1 MVRPG
6 REDDGGGMAGNSADQ
21 GRSVT
26 AKLAAILTEFNRGSC
41 HQLSDLARHAELP
54 MSTAHR
60 LVYELTDQELLSR
73 DPKGTF
79 RHGPVLG
86 RLIYDLPPEP
96 TLQERGPLVV
106 ADLAEVL
113 RRTVRLGMLD
123 ELEISYIEKS
133 PGYTPVTSFSPAA
146 RLPSHATALGKA
158 LLAFASPETFRLATN
173 GCLAAHTRHT
183 LTRTDQLL
191 HALHKVRHNG
201 FATDHGELTTTS
213 RAIAV
218 PVLGP
223 NALAYAAIE
232 VEVDTITQHTIEAV
246 LPALRL
252 AAHALDRELHPH
264 HQRGAGQYHQSLPV
278 EQSRS
283 AIG

>member
-1 MVRPG
+1 
-6 REDDGGGMAGNSADQ
+6 MAGNSADQ

-41 HQLSDLARHAELP
+41 HHLSDLARHAELP

-60 LVYELTDQELLSR
+60 LVYELTGQELLSR
-73 DPKGTF
+73 DPEGTF
-79 RHGPVLG
+79 RHGPVLEQ
-86 RLIYDLPPEP
+86 LIYDLPPEP

-106 ADLAEVL
+106 ADLVEVL

-133 PGYTPVTSFSPAA
+133 PGYTPVTSFGPAA
-146 RLPSHATALGKA
+146 RLPVHATALGKT
-158 LLAFASPETFRLATN
+158 LLAFAPPETLRLATS
-173 GCLAAHTRHT
+173 GCLAAHTRRT

-191 HALHKVRHNG
+191 HALRKVRQNG
-201 FATDHGELTTTS
+201 FATNHGELTIDGRTV
-213 RAIAV
+213 AV

-223 NALAYAAIE
+223 NAFAYAAIE
-232 VEVDTITQHTIEAV
+232 VEVETITPDTIEAV

-252 AAHALDRELHPH
+252 AAHALNRELHPH
-264 HQRGAGQYHQSLPV
+264 AHQRGARQYQQPFPI
-278 EQSRS
+278 EQSES

>member
-1 MVRPG
+1 
-6 REDDGGGMAGNSADQ
+6 MAGNSADQ

-41 HQLSDLARHAELP
+41 HHLSDLARHAQLP
-54 MSTAHR
+54 MSTVHR
-60 LVYELTDQELLSR
+60 LIYELPSQELLSR
-73 DPKGTF
+73 DPEGTF
-79 RHGPVLG
+79 RHGPVLE
-86 RLIYDLPPEP
+86 RLIYDLPAKP

-106 ADLAEVL
+106 ADLVEVL
-113 RRTVRLGMLD
+113 HCTVRLGMLD

-133 PGYTPVTSFSPAA
+133 PGYTPVTSFHPAA
-146 RLPSHATALGKA
+146 RLPLHATALGKA
-158 LLAFASPETFRLATN
+158 LLAFAHPQTLRLATS

-183 LTRTDQLL
+183 LTRTEQLL

-201 FATDHGELTTTS
+201 FATNHGELTIDG

-223 NALAYAAIE
+223 NAFAYAAIE
-232 VEVDTITQHTIEAV
+232 VEVEVETITPDTIEAV

-252 AAHALDRELHPH
+252 AAHALNRELHPH
-264 HQRGAGQYHQSLPV
+264 AHKRDARQYQQPFPI
-278 EQSRS
+278 EQSES

>member
-1 MVRPG
+1 
-6 REDDGGGMAGNSADQ
+6 MAGNSADQ

-41 HQLSDLARHAELP
+41 HQLSDLALHAGLP

-60 LVYELTDQELLSR
+60 LVHELTDQELLSR
-73 DPKGTF
+73 DPDGNF
-79 RHGPVLG
+79 RHGPVLDQF
-86 RLIYDLPPEP
+86 IYDLPSEP

-106 ADLAEVL
+106 ADLVEVL
-113 RRTVRLGMLD
+113 RRPVRLGVLD

-133 PGYTPVTSFSPAA
+133 PGYTPVTSFGPAA
-146 RLPSHATALGKA
+146 RLPLHATALGKA
-158 LLAFASPETFRLATN
+158 LLAFAPTKTLRLATS

-191 HALHKVRHNG
+191 DALHTVRHNG
-201 FATDHGELTTTS
+201 FATNHGELTTDG

-218 PVLGP
+218 PVLNP
-223 NALAYAAIE
+223 STFAYAAIE
-232 VEVDTITQHTIEAV
+232 VDVETITPDTIEEV

-252 AAHALDRELHPH
+252 AAHALNRELHPH
-264 HQRGAGQYHQSLPV
+264 THQRGTGQYQQPFST
-278 EQSRS
+278 EQSEF